1 MIERYSLPRMTA
13 VWSEENRFRKML
25 DVEIFACEALTKLGK
40 IPKSSLFQIQKRARF
55 DIDRIK
61 EIEKETNHDVIA
73 FIKNL
78 SENIGEDAKYVHMG
92 LTSSDVLDTALSVQ
106 MQEACDILI
115 EDVNRVL
122 RILRGKA
129 RRHKRTLMI

>member
-1 MIERYSLPRMTA
+1 MSAI
-13 VWSEENRFRKML
+13 WSEANRFKKML
-25 DVEIFACEALTKLGK
+25 DVEIFACVAQAKLGR

-55 DIDRIK
+55 DCNRIK
-61 EIEKETNHDVIA
+61 EIERETNHDVIA

-115 EDVNRVL
+115 DDL
-122 RILRGKA
+122 KKLLAILR
-129 RRHKRTLMI
+129 R